1 MNIKSFDQAKAK
13 RNVVKNAY
21 LTDYMLSVA
30 ELSTY
35 DNDPLEALIA
45 VEDEYLTNIWDFED

>member
-1 MNIKSFDQAKAK
+1 MNIETFEQAKAQ
-13 RNVVKNAY
+13 RNIVKNAY

-30 ELSTY
+30 ELKTY

-45 VEDEYLTNIWDFED
+45 VEDEYLANIWDFED

>member
-1 MNIKSFDQAKAK
+1 MNIKSFEQAKAK

-45 VEDEYLTNIWDFED
+45 VEDEYLANIWDFED

>member
-1 MNIKSFDQAKAK
+1 MNIKSFEQDKAK

-45 VEDEYLTNIWDFED
+45 VEDEYLSNIWDFED

>member
-1 MNIKSFDQAKAK
+1 MNIETFESYKAK
-13 RNVVKNAY
+13 RYKAKNSY
-21 LTDYMLSVA
+21 LTDYMLSMA

>member
-1 MNIKSFDQAKAK
+1 MNIKSFEQAKAK

>member
-1 MNIKSFDQAKAK
+1 MNIELLKYEAKRYKAK
-13 RNVVKNAY
+13 NSY

-45 VEDEYLTNIWDFED
+45 VEDEYLSNIWDFED

>member
-1 MNIKSFDQAKAK
+1 MNIETFESYKAK
-13 RNVVKNAY
+13 RYMAKNAY

-30 ELSTY
+30 ELKTY

-45 VEDEYLTNIWDFED
+45 VEDEYLSNIWDFED